1 MNPEPFI
8 LPPPTP
14 ITTYLK
20 WTVGILVLV
29 GIYFLLRPYFPLFV
43 KIMEVTKLSI
53 LYMLNKTSQLEKA
66 DSEADIGKKLTVHKE
81 EKPPPKPEEAHFC
94 YAGEWDGIRHCV
106 QVEKSQ
112 CSSKSYSTLSQCVN
126 PS

>member
-14 ITTYLK
+14 YMTYAK

-29 GIYFLLRPYFPLFV
+29 GIYFLLRPYFPLFA
-43 KIMEVTKLSI
+43 KILEVTKLSI
-53 LYMLNKTSQLEKA
+53 QLLVNKSSQLEPP
-66 DSEADIGKKLTVHKE
+66 DPEANIGKKLTVNKVD
-81 EKPPPKPEEAHFC
+81 KPPPTPEEPHFC
-94 YAGEWDGIRHCV
+94 YAGEWKGIRQCV
-106 QVEKSQ
+106 QVDKSQ

-126 PS
+126 PA